1 MVMPVCLF
9 FCVFLFSSLRLFE
22 ELFLREREGED
33 QDGSMSVFC
42 PFLFVLLGLV
52 GFEQLD
58 RVKRPLT
65 SIRCKAPGNEQKI
78 EQ

>member
-9 FCVFLFSSLRLFE
+9 FYVFLFSSLRLFE
-22 ELFLREREGED
+22 ELFLRERED

-65 SIRCKAPGNEQKI
+65 SIGCKAPANEQKI

>member
-22 ELFLREREGED
+22 ELFPRERER
-33 QDGSMSVFC
+33 GSRWIDVGVF
-42 PFLFVLLGLV
+42 PVLLVWL
-52 GFEQLD
+52 EQLEM
-58 RVKRPLT
+58 VKQSLT
-65 SIRCKAPGNEQKI
+65 STRCKAPANEQKI